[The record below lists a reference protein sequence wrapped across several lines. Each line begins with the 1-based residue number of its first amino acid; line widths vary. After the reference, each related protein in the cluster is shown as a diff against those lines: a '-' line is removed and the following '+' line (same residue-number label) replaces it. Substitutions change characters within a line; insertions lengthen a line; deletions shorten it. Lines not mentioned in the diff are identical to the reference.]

1 MSTRK
6 EYSKEFKEEAVK
18 LLRSSGKKSLEIATD
33 LGITRNNLLRWK
45 RELEDREREN
55 ISVIINPEDHEEIK
69 KLKKEMLILKQE
81 RDILKKALG
90 IFSKE
95 QE

>member
-55 ISVIINPEDHEEIK
+55 ISVIINP
-69 KLKKEMLILKQE
+69 
-81 RDILKKALG
+81 
-90 IFSKE
+90 
-95 QE
+95 

>member
-1 MSTRK
+1 MSMRK
-6 EYSKEFKEEAVK
+6 EYSNEFKEEAVK
-18 LLRSSGKKSLEIATD
+18 LLKTSGKKSLEISND

-45 RELEDREREN
+45 RELEEKERDS

>member
-18 LLRSSGKKSLEIATD
+18 LLRSSGKKSLEIAND
-33 LGITRNNLLRWK
+33 LGTTRNNLLRWK
-45 RELEDREREN
+45 REFEDIERDSRT
-55 ISVIINPEDHEEIK
+55 IIINPEDHEEIK
-69 KLKKEMLILKQE
+69 KLKKEMLIIKQE

-95 QE
+95 NE

>member
-6 EYSKEFKEEAVK
+6 EYSNEFKEEAVK
-18 LLRSSGKKSLEIATD
+18 LLKTSGKKSLEISND

-45 RELEDREREN
+45 RELEEKERDS

>member
-33 LGITRNNLLRWK
+33 LGITRDNLLRWK
-45 RELEDREREN
+45 RELEDQERESN
-55 ISVIINPEDHEEIK
+55 TITINPDDHEEIK

-90 IFSKE
+90 IFSKV

>member
-6 EYSKEFKEEAVK
+6 EYSKEFKDEAVK
-18 LLRSSGKKSLEIATD
+18 LLRSSGKKSLEIAND
-33 LGITRNNLLRWK
+33 LGITRNNLLRWN
-45 RELEDREREN
+45 REFLEKEREN
-55 ISVIINPEDHEEIK
+55 ITVTINPEDHEEIK